1 MLTLLNELGHTKKAN
16 KIIHLLF
23 LIMLEKKI
31 NFFSFS
37 VGNSYFIT
45 DFKLKNDQK
54 VYIQKKWQ
62 SIRHVSGYVYVLFCD
77 LWNFVFYLSF

>member
-37 VGNSYFIT
+37 VETHFKT

-54 VYIQKKWQ
+54 VYIQKK
-62 SIRHVSGYVYVLFCD
+62 
-77 LWNFVFYLSF
+77 